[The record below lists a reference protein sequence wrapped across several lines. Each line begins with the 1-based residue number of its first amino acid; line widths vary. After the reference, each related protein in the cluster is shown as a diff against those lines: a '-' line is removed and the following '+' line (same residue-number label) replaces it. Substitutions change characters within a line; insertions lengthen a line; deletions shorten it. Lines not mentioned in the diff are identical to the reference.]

1 VLPRISIEQSIQ
13 QALATAHQDAV
24 DAAKRAH
31 DTATGSESVAEN
43 KYDTFGLEASYLAH
57 GQSVR
62 VAQCKEDM
70 HAYEQLFAVLKHKA
84 ATGALPDVS
93 LKLSNTTAK
102 QVAKQIALG
111 DLVELIDE
119 NDKLS
124 RLFMGPSAGGLKVQ
138 TAAGSFMLITPQSP
152 IGQKLLTREVN
163 DEIALT
169 VAGKIHC
176 YEISAIS

>member
-1 VLPRISIEQSIQ
+1 MLPRITIEQSIR
-13 QALATAHQDAV
+13 QALTIAHQDAV
-24 DAAKRAH
+24 NAAKRAH

-70 HAYEQLFAVLKHKA
+70 LAYEQLFAVLKQKA
-84 ATGALPDVS
+84 ATDALAEVS
-93 LKLSNTTAK
+93 IKGPK
-102 QVAKQIALG
+102 KVALG
-111 DLVELIDE
+111 HLVELIDE
-119 NDKLS
+119 DDKVS
-124 RLFMGPSAGGLKVQ
+124 RLFMGPSAGGLKVPLDK
-138 TAAGSFMLITPQSP
+138 ASFMLITPQSP
-152 IGQKLLTREVN
+152 IGQKLLTCAVD

-169 VAGKIHC
+169 AAGKCHR

>member
-1 VLPRISIEQSIQ
+1 M
-13 QALATAHQDAV
+13 AYQDAV

-62 VAQCKEDM
+62 VAQCKDDM
-70 HAYEQLFAVLKHKA
+70 LAYEQLFGVLKQKA
-84 ATGALPDVS
+84 VIGALQDVS
-93 LKLSNTTAK
+93 IKAEK
-102 QVAKQIALG
+102 KVALG

-124 RLFMGPSAGGLKVQ
+124 RLFLGPSGGGLKVQ
-138 TAAGSFMLITPQSP
+138 TAEGSFMLITPQSP
-152 IGQKLLTREVN
+152 IGQKLLTREIG
-163 DEIALT
+163 DEITLT
-169 VAGKIHC
+169 IAGKAQH
-176 YEISAIS
+176 YEIDTIS